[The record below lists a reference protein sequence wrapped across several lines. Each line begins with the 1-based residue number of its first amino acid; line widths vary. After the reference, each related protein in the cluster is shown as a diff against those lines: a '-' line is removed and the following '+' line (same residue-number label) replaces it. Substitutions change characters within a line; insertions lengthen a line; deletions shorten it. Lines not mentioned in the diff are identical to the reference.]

1 MEPVADNMYK
11 RVLGAVSA
19 FVLFLFASSPAE
31 AQGGKFFVDASL
43 GYVFDN
49 HEFDVSGGSVTPSET
64 FHFVRVSPE
73 IGWKFS
79 PEGGWNSRLVLGID
93 LVKQAGARI
102 ETLNGALADVP
113 FYYLTSYESERGG
126 HFVGAVGSFPRTFV
140 TGSYNELMMSEETVQ
155 SDFNLEGMYLGYR
168 SGNLFNEISLDWLG
182 KRGEFRRERF
192 QILLAGHWILS
203 SALSLGWSGSFYHY
217 AGSNHTPGV
226 MDNHHLNL
234 YTVFSLPHGTAL
246 DELSLKLGVLASYQ
260 NDRVND
266 DFRAPYGGEV
276 ELTLRK
282 SSFGVRN
289 SSSLTKDFLPFYD
302 RFDASGIMY
311 GENLYRGSKFYREG
325 FYDRLEFFWAPSPLG
340 SMRLKVSCRM
350 HFNSSEGFLGWEQRA
365 CLLYNF

>member
-1 MEPVADNMYK
+1 MYK

-19 FVLFLFASSPAE
+19 FILFLFASSPAE

-49 HEFDVSGGSVTPSET
+49 HEFDASGGAILPSQT

-79 PEGGWNSRLVLGID
+79 PEGGWNSRLVLGVD
-93 LVKQAGARI
+93 LVKLAGSRI
-102 ETLNGALADVP
+102 ETLSGALADVP
-113 FYYLTSYESERGG
+113 FYCLTSYESKEGG
-126 HFVGAVGSFPRTFV
+126 HFVGAAGSFPRTFV
-140 TGSYNELMMSEETVQ
+140 TGSYSELMMSEETVQ
-155 SDFNLEGMYLGYR
+155 SDFNLDGIYLGYR
-168 SGNLFNEISLDWLG
+168 RDKFFNEIALDWLG

-192 QILLAGHWILS
+192 QILLAGYWSLS

-226 MDNHHLNL
+226 VDNHHLNL
-234 YTVFSLPHGTAL
+234 YTILNLPHGAAF
-246 DELSLKLGVLASYQ
+246 DEFSLKLGMLASYQ
-260 NDRVND
+260 NDRVNN
-266 DFRAPYGGEV
+266 DFRAPYGGEA

-282 SSFGVRN
+282 SSFGIKN
-289 SSSLTKDFLPFYD
+289 LSAITTDFLPFYD
-302 RFDASGIMY
+302 RLDSSGFVY
-311 GENLYRGSKFYREG
+311 GSDLYRGSRFYRKG
-325 FYDRLEFFWAPSPLG
+325 FYDRLELFWAPRPLG
-340 SMRLKVSCRM
+340 AMRVKVSCRM